1 MKKKYILGML
11 TMLIVALMSVCFTA
25 CGDDDDNDLGNGTPT
40 SGKWYLVTYGSSACT
55 HGEYIQF
62 RSGKLDWNSRLGG
75 YNTTYDCRISGNNFY
90 LTNCSDKDY
99 EDVTFS
105 IEGYTDSEMV
115 TSSSDGMVRT
125 WRR

>member
-1 MKKKYILGML
+1 MKKRYLYTML
-11 TMLIVALMSVCFTA
+11 TMLMVAFANLCFTA
-25 CGDDDDNDLGNGTPT
+25 CGDDDDTGGDGTPT
-40 SGKWYLVTYGSSACT
+40 SGRWYLVTYNSSTCS

-75 YNTTYDCRISGNNFY
+75 YNTTYDCRISGTHFY
-90 LTNCSDKDY
+90 LTNCSDKSY
-99 EDVTFS
+99 KDVSFS

>member
-1 MKKKYILGML
+1 MKKICFYLFSVLLAAI
-11 TMLIVALMSVCFTA
+11 MSMSITA
-25 CGDDDDNDLGNGTPT
+25 CGDDDDDDLGNVTPT
-40 SGKWYLVTYGSSACT
+40 SGRWYLVTYGSSACT

-115 TSSSDGMVRT
+115 TSSSDGIVRT